1 MKGNTASM
9 IALIV
14 AGLVLIVVG
23 GNGYNNYLRTQYE
36 KEYGVLAKHQVQAGE
51 VNLDTALGGS
61 TASMAPINTS
71 TLDPKGALPPTTM
84 SSNTQLQPQLAEG
97 ASGKTAPVY
106 RADLLPPIPAAVMAA
121 AKAAPDPEIARF
133 QARLKAMEQ
142 ERVLLQQKLKGERA
156 GNSLAPVPVKP
167 VVGSATAANAEE
179 SGSLREVLDQKPA
192 GNVTGATADLFPQGP
207 AANASAE
214 MAAKAEFAR
223 QIKDA
228 PPAGRVVVYN
238 SDWGFV
244 QIDTGANQS
253 VAVGT
258 KFAVRR
264 GTSIVGYVKVTEVNQ
279 KTALAEMTSRNQHS
293 ETARKPQAGD
303 DVIPW
308 PLF

>member
-1 MKGNTASM
+1 M

-23 GNGYNNYLRTQYE
+23 GNSYNNYLRTQYE
-36 KEYGVLAKHQVQAGE
+36 KEYGVLAKHQGQGSVVKPDA
-51 VNLDTALGGS
+51 ALGGS

-71 TLDPKGALPPTTM
+71 TLDPKGALPPTAM
-84 SSNTQLQPQLAEG
+84 SGSAPATEG
-97 ASGKTAPVY
+97 ASSKTAPAY

-121 AKAAPDPEIARF
+121 AKADPDPEIARF

-142 ERVLLQQKLKGERA
+142 ERVLLQQKLKGGGADA
-156 GNSLAPVPVKP
+156 GLVAAPVAPVAG
-167 VVGSATAANAEE
+167 VVASAIPEE

-192 GNVTGATADLFPQGP
+192 GKVAGATAALFPQDT
-207 AANASAE
+207 AANANTDASAE

-228 PPAGRVVVYN
+228 PSAGKVVVYN

-244 QIDTGANQS
+244 QINTGNNQS

-264 GTSIVGYVKVTEVNQ
+264 GGSIVGYVKVTEVNQ
-279 KTALAEMTSRNQHS
+279 QTALAEMTSRNQHS